1 MTIFEENEKLKEE
14 IVLQTG
20 AFEAKSIYY
29 KDGVS
34 IMPDSF
40 LKTIVRWDKDVD
52 DSQIKKAI
60 NLILDFNEKIL
71 NRCFM
76 TDVQYDIIYDHPQLF
91 WGIFK
96 DEEEII

>member
-1 MTIFEENEKLKEE
+1 VTIFEENEKLKETL
-14 IVLQTG
+14 VLETG
-20 AFEAKSIYY
+20 AFEAKSTYY

-34 IMPDSF
+34 MIPDSF

-52 DSQIKKAI
+52 ESQIKKAI
-60 NLILDFNEKIL
+60 NLILIFNQNIL
-71 NRCFM
+71 DRCFM
-76 TDVQYDIIYDHPQLF
+76 TDIQYDIIYDHPQLF